1 MSRLIKILFWLLV
14 SANSCCR
21 PTDIHSSFDLERN
34 ELLNRMEIIERI
46 YIWNNFKT
54 AIEYP
59 ELILEGVFEG
69 LPKEWRELKRLI
81 RKSQFYEAYLII
93 ENDSVD
99 ISWSLRYAA
108 ARFGFYEIA
117 SSFYRHFE
125 DSEEAAWKNHNLG
138 HEQWF
143 MWDYPVYGIHIMNP
157 KYIDMETFF
166 DILLLWVLL
175 ALSTLPIILTVSLI
189 MLRKMYNDWKKYIS
203 EL

>member
-1 MSRLIKILFWLLV
+1 MYRFNKIMFLLLV
-14 SANSCCR
+14 SITSCSR
-21 PTDIHSSFDLERN
+21 PTDMDSSFDLERN

-81 RKSQFYEAYLII
+81 RKSQFNEAYLII

-108 ARFGFYEIA
+108 ARFEFYEIT
-117 SSFYRHFE
+117 SSFHQHFE
-125 DSEEAAWKNHNLG
+125 DPEEAGWRNHILG
-138 HEQWF
+138 REQFF
-143 MWDYPVYGIHIMNP
+143 MMEYPVYGI
-157 KYIDMETFF
+157 
-166 DILLLWVLL
+166 DI
-175 ALSTLPIILTVSLI
+175 
-189 MLRKMYNDWKKYIS
+189 
-203 EL
+203 E

>member
-1 MSRLIKILFWLLV
+1 MYRFIKIMFLLLV
-14 SANSCCR
+14 SITSCSR
-21 PTDIHSSFDLERN
+21 PTDMDSSFDLERN

-81 RKSQFYEAYLII
+81 RKSQFDEAYLII

-99 ISWSLRYAA
+99 ISWALRYAA

-125 DSEEAAWKNHNLG
+125 DPEEAGWSNHILG
-138 HEQWF
+138 RELLF
-143 MWDYPVYGIHIMNP
+143 MMDYPVYGI
-157 KYIDMETFF
+157 
-166 DILLLWVLL
+166 DIEQL
-175 ALSTLPIILTVSLI
+175 
-189 MLRKMYNDWKKYIS
+189 
-203 EL
+203 E

>member
-1 MSRLIKILFWLLV
+1 MYRFIIIMFLLLV
-14 SANSCCR
+14 SITSCSR
-21 PTDIHSSFDLERN
+21 PTDMDSSFDLERN

-81 RKSQFYEAYLII
+81 RKSQFDEAYLII

-108 ARFGFYEIA
+108 ARF
-117 SSFYRHFE
+117 
-125 DSEEAAWKNHNLG
+125 
-138 HEQWF
+138 
-143 MWDYPVYGIHIMNP
+143 
-157 KYIDMETFF
+157 
-166 DILLLWVLL
+166 
-175 ALSTLPIILTVSLI
+175 
-189 MLRKMYNDWKKYIS
+189 
-203 EL
+203 

>member
-1 MSRLIKILFWLLV
+1 MFLLLV
-14 SANSCCR
+14 SITSCSR
-21 PTDIHSSFDLERN
+21 PTDMDSSFDLERN

-81 RKSQFYEAYLII
+81 RKSQFNEAYLII

-108 ARFGFYEIA
+108 ARFEFYEIT
-117 SSFYRHFE
+117 SSFHQHFE
-125 DSEEAAWKNHNLG
+125 DPEEAGWRNHILG
-138 HEQWF
+138 RELFF
-143 MWDYPVYGIHIMNP
+143 MMEYPVYGI
-157 KYIDMETFF
+157 
-166 DILLLWVLL
+166 DI
-175 ALSTLPIILTVSLI
+175 
-189 MLRKMYNDWKKYIS
+189 
-203 EL
+203 E

>member
-81 RKSQFYEAYLII
+81 RKSQFDEAYLII

-99 ISWSLRYAA
+99 ISLSLRYIV
-108 ARFGFYEIA
+108 ARLGFYEIA
-117 SSFYRHFE
+117 RSFHQHFE
-125 DSEEAAWKNHNLG
+125 DPVEAGWKNHNLG
-138 HEQWF
+138 REQWF
-143 MWDYPVYGIHIMNP
+143 MWDYPVYGIDIMNQ